1 MGYVKGC
8 DVTVLSKYM
17 FKKFENGKLEIA
29 DELKEMLSLD
39 QLREMLETTSKNF
52 IDYSGKEVKGQ
63 PSGYIYVIFK
73 KINKQKILLGL
84 ATIKR
89 VAGEPSGKTGLAKMF
104 ESSRDS
110 YISDEKIF
118 APGYEKEEEYFEESV
133 IAHLKDSVGM
143 GQVNTAEYGD
153 KIIERT
159 DKKEIAGGLV
169 ISRTIYFL
177 SMWFLWGLIFHNW
190 GLGLCFAFLF
200 LSSFV
205 MITSKAGT
213 KENTTNNE
221 VTEI

>member
-8 DVTVLSKYM
+8 DVTILSKYM

-73 KINKQKILLGL
+73 KINKQKYLLGL
-84 ATIKR
+84 AKFKR

-118 APGYEKEEEYFEESV
+118 APGYEKEEEYFDESV
-133 IAHLKDSVGM
+133 IAHLKDNVGM
-143 GQVNTAEYGD
+143 GQVNAAEYVD

>member
-8 DVTVLSKYM
+8 DVTILSKYM

>member
-8 DVTVLSKYM
+8 DVTILSKYM

-63 PSGYIYVIFK
+63 PSEYIYVIFK

>member
-63 PSGYIYVIFK
+63 PSEYIYVIFK

>member
-8 DVTVLSKYM
+8 DVTILSKYM

-118 APGYEKEEEYFEESV
+118 APGYEKEEEYFDESV
-133 IAHLKDSVGM
+133 IAHLKDNVGM
-143 GQVNTAEYGD
+143 GQVNAAEYVD

-213 KENTTNNE
+213 KENTTNND

>member
-8 DVTVLSKYM
+8 DVTILSKYM

-190 GLGLCFAFLF
+190 GLGLCFACLF

>member
-8 DVTVLSKYM
+8 DVTILSKYM

-73 KINKQKILLGL
+73 KINKQKYLLGL
-84 ATIKR
+84 AKFKR

-205 MITSKAGT
+205 MITSKADT

>member
-8 DVTVLSKYM
+8 DVTILSKYM

-63 PSGYIYVIFK
+63 PSEYIYVIFK

-177 SMWFLWGLIFHNW
+177 SMWFIWGLIFHNW

>member
-8 DVTVLSKYM
+8 DVTILSKYM

-63 PSGYIYVIFK
+63 PSGYIYVILK